1 MRAGIPALIKKGRIK
16 DMFGVSWWVIWL
28 VIAVIMFIIEA
39 VTTGLATLWFG
50 IGAVVAMI
58 MDLCGASVPAQVIV
72 MAVVSIV
79 CFVLC
84 MIWVRPKLESLRKKN
99 IQRTNADRLIGREGT
114 VIVPLNGIEGKGQV
128 KIDGQVWS
136 AKADS
141 DIAEGIK
148 VTVKAIEGVKLV
160 VEIAS

>member
-1 MRAGIPALIKKGRIK
+1 M
-16 DMFGVSWWVIWL
+16 VSMWVIWL
-28 VIAVIMFIIEA
+28 AIAVVMFIIEA

-50 IGAVVAMI
+50 IGALVAMI

-72 MAVVSIV
+72 MAIVSIV

-99 IQRTNADRLIGREGT
+99 IQHTNADRLIGKEGV
-114 VIVPLNGIEGKGQV
+114 VIVPLNNTEGEGQV
-128 KIDGQVWS
+128 KVDGQIWS
-136 AKADS
+136 AKAES
-141 DIAEGIK
+141 DIAEGIR

-160 VEIAS
+160 VEVAP